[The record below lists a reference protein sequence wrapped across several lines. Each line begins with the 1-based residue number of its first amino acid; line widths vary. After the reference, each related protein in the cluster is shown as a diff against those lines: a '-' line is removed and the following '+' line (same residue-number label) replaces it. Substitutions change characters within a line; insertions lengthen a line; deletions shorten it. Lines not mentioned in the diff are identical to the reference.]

1 MGGRRKS
8 YFRIGF
14 SQLWREKIHSVI
26 KKLRKSHGLKW
37 LRLRMSCHIF
47 PNLGEIPQGDMVG
60 KLREGIESEIFYI
73 MN

>member
-1 MGGRRKS
+1 MPYCIS
-8 YFRIGF
+8 
-14 SQLWREKIHSVI
+14 
-26 KKLRKSHGLKW
+26 
-37 LRLRMSCHIF
+37 